1 MKLSAAST
9 TQPPKKTV
17 QKAGAKG
24 RGLLRGVQGPLQL
37 QRGPGFQGPL
47 QLHLHRVLWGREKA
61 STSLSRSRQETC
73 SGVVMLT
80 HLLWPEW
87 LGHNKEALE
96 SCCALGAVGAG
107 AQLRPRKGWL
117 PRAARLSPGF
127 RWSCSAPAPRATS
140 LLHNYVVPGHIPR
153 RYG

>member
-1 MKLSAAST
+1 MSKLHAVGGVMKLSAAST

-24 RGLLRGVQGPLQL
+24 RGLLRGC
-37 QRGPGFQGPL
+37 FQGPL

-61 STSLSRSRQETC
+61 YTSLSRSRQETC

-107 AQLRPRKGWL
+107 AQLRPQKGWL